1 MVVTSL
7 FVNEKKYNKVMKLK
21 VNSVISGGYQDGL
34 TIQGLL
40 DLKNIEAVPWLVI
53 SVNGTFIKRE
63 RFNEFVLN
71 DEDVIEMIYVRGGG

>member
-1 MVVTSL
+1 MVTSL